1 MTLRNFVRAFSNR
14 ILIKEMITEQAER
27 DEQILYVMA
36 VSNLS
41 QHKVIELSKTHKV
54 NLRTLCRMFMSG
66 WTPENG
72 WPKSVHIKDIINCL
86 VD

>member
-1 MTLRNFVRAFSNR
+1 MVLRNYIQV
-14 ILIKEMITEQAER
+14 LTIKAIIAQKAER
-27 DEQILYVMA
+27 DEQILHVMA

-41 QHKVIELSKTHKV
+41 QDKVIELSKTHKV

-72 WPKSVHIKDIINCL
+72 WPKSLHIKDIANCL
-86 VD
+86 VN